1 MESIAEG
8 DEIFISNQPIP
19 PKYQTTATIRIK
31 EEKKG
36 KAHVKTSGQQHV
48 RKKKKT
54 KKHAYDANPK
64 NVRKY
69 TIFTIDDVDNEGGE
83 HPQLT
88 IKTTK
93 QTNQKLL
100 GKRLEKGN

>member
-19 PKYQTTATIRIK
+19 PKYQTTVAIRIK

-36 KAHVKTSGQQHV
+36 KTHAKTSGQQQV

-54 KKHAYDANPK
+54 KKHASDASPK

-69 TIFTIDDVDNEGGE
+69 TIFTIDDGDNEGGE

-88 IKTTK
+88 IKTTE
-93 QTNQKLL
+93 QTNKNLP
-100 GKRLEKGN
+100 GKSLEKGN